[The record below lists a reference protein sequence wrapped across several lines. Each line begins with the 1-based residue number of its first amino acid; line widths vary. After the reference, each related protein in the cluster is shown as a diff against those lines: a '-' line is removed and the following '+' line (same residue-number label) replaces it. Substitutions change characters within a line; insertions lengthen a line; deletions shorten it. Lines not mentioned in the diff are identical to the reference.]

1 MASTPYQTTDSV
13 AISGIVTIPLY
24 QSLPGMAAA
33 ADVLTDYV
41 VPHSFQ
47 VLGLRFALSTV
58 VSTAAKAATVTLG
71 TGATGSNTA
80 VPGCVLAL
88 TSANQ
93 TPAGKIT
100 LAPATNTGTSAT
112 VFPAG
117 TKICLKST
125 SVTAFSEGAGT
136 FLIDLR
142 NCDES

>member
-1 MASTPYQTTDSV
+1 MASTPYATTDGV
-13 AISGIVTIPLY
+13 AIAGLTTISIPQPLA
-24 QSLPGMAAA
+24 GMASA

-47 VLGLRFALSTV
+47 VLGLRFHLNTV
-58 VSTAAKAATVTLG
+58 VSTGSKAATVTLS
-71 TGATGSNTA
+71 TGPTGSATA

-100 LAPATNTGTSAT
+100 LAPATNLGTAAT
-112 VFPAG
+112 VYPAG
-117 TKICLKST
+117 TKINLKST

-136 FLIDLR
+136 FLIDLK
-142 NCDES
+142 NCDEA